1 MLTLCQ
7 YSVHT
12 GSTSGGEKPPISLSL
27 FPLQRE
33 KYYFIHPASVHS
45 SGYCSVAE
53 PERSLVRSIEAKIL
67 INESLLTSMGG
78 NADIGSRGQRGRTYK
93 DAALSAVLKI
103 LTETDTHTTTVG
115 MET

>member
-1 MLTLCQ
+1 M
-7 YSVHT
+7 
-12 GSTSGGEKPPISLSL
+12 
-27 FPLQRE
+27 
-33 KYYFIHPASVHS
+33 
-45 SGYCSVAE
+45 AE